1 MGPTTAFAVGN
12 HYMRFSHSILSSVW
26 PTGSSH
32 ASKRLVAFV
41 LTLMLA
47 ACGGGGGGSTPTP
60 VVTPP
65 PAPVDTTAPTI
76 TLAGDA
82 EMAVEQGTEFSDP
95 GAAADDETDGTVSVS
110 VSGSVDVNTAG
121 TYTLTYTASDAAGN
135 EASAERAVTVADTTS
150 PTIQLNGESAITLVE
165 GDAYSEPGASASD
178 SVDGQLTVVI
188 TGEVGSDPGEYTL
201 TYTATDV
208 AGNTVS
214 VDRVVTVEAAPSG
227 GGGDGG
233 GDGNGGGGD
242 GSGGGGTPADATAP
256 VITLSGPSSLN
267 VEQATSFTDPGAS
280 AQDAV
285 DGAVQVTVSGSVDVN
300 TAGVY
305 TVTYTATDSAGNTA
319 SLDRTI
325 TVADTTAPV
334 VTLIGSGSITLDAEA
349 TYAESGANATDTV
362 DGVLAVTITGSVG
375 SAAGEYRLTY
385 SATDGAGNTGSV
397 QRIVTV
403 QDADASTG
411 DGAQP
416 VLSQGAVDGVWDRGV
431 NAFDAAIDFADCSND
446 GGAACPSIAWEFV
459 TDASRG
465 DVLQVTHAN
474 NGQLAGLFFA
484 SSAGVDLSGYVN
496 GAIEFDIKVVSGD
509 PEITMKLDCFYP
521 CTSGDQLLGSKGVGD
536 WEAVSVPM
544 SQLTSSGLDI
554 ADVNTGL
561 VIWATKYQDTVFQ
574 LDNVRFTGFD
584 ADAGTAPPV
593 VTVPFNLTTMGK
605 GSYSDTIN
613 PASYKCADDYGAWL
627 YNAGVIP
634 FTNLGTCANVTS
646 ARPVKRMPQLAGD
659 AAQTQTMTHRWWG
672 SVSFIGEMRIGDPN
686 GAGYITPDPFIA
698 RLNERGIRVMG
709 IPTGLSAGP
718 GGFGYTIPDP
728 FAEVF
733 DGAAI
738 GNSAHSNMEAKL
750 LDYSEGAITAGWYDG
765 NTLVMEA
772 TFVYGSPYIFFEVYS
787 GSPQIKT
794 WPNATTGQRGIWHEG
809 SNSLG
814 VWTAIAGGR
823 NNFLVVGDAGTTFS
837 DTDSPTVTINAP
849 SGSFTLAWAPDES
862 AGTQQTLET
871 YARNIVRDVTIDY
884 SVDRSDNSVTVSHRY
899 LDNTGSE
906 VTTLAGLMPLHWKR
920 ATGLTYEASTR
931 SARGVIKFAP
941 TSAFDYEL
949 PSVGVLPSLPVI
961 DGSLNETTLRSL
973 VTDFVDRGAG
983 YWNTANDTYWNGK
996 AVGRL
1001 AEVLALADQL
1011 GMTTEAATLRDWL
1024 KTELADWM
1032 SAENQGTLDDGNY
1045 FVYDEDWSTLLGMEE
1060 SFYAHTLLQDHH
1072 FHYGYFVRAAAEVC
1086 RVDKDFCSAE
1096 QYGPMFELLIRDY
1109 AGGRD
1114 DPMFPYLRNFDPANG
1129 FSWAS
1134 GEVNFAR
1141 GNNNESTSE
1150 AANAYGAMVLYG
1162 LATGNDEITERGMYL
1177 HASTSATYWEYWN
1190 DIDGWRGGDAD
1201 ARNFPSGYPRI
1212 TTSIIWGEGSAFSTW
1227 FSPAFAHILGIQGLP
1242 SNPLIMHVGLY
1253 ADYLDDYVALGLEE
1267 SSNGKPSGLPADQ
1280 WTDLWW
1286 NLWSMTDADSAIAD
1300 YEATLNYQP
1309 EAGEAPAHTF
1319 HWIYT
1324 MRALGELQTG
1334 TGAITASHPAA
1345 MVFETAAGVTS
1356 YVVYNYSDAA
1366 INVTFSDGT
1375 VVEAAAN
1382 QFTIEQM

>member
-1 MGPTTAFAVGN
+1 MHSSLAVLP
-12 HYMRFSHSILSSVW
+12 YVL
-26 PTGSSH
+26 
-32 ASKRLVAFV
+32 KRLT
-41 LTLMLA
+41 TLALITTLA
-47 ACGGGGGGSTPTP
+47 ACGGGGGGSTTTP

-76 TLAGDA
+76 SLAGDA

-95 GAAADDETDGTVSVS
+95 GATASDETDGTVSVS

-135 EASAERAVTVADTTS
+135 EASAERVVTVADTTS
-150 PTIQLNGESAITLVE
+150 PVIQLNGESAITLVE
-165 GDAYSEPGASASD
+165 GDAYSEPGASALD

-214 VDRVVTVEAAPSG
+214 VDRVVTVEAAPNGGG

-233 GDGNGGGGD
+233 GDGNGGGG
-242 GSGGGGTPADATAP
+242 TPVDITAP
-256 VITLSGPSSLN
+256 VITLSGSATLS
-267 VEQATSFTDPGAS
+267 VEQGTSFTDPGAS
-280 AQDAV
+280 AQDDV
-285 DGAVQVTVSGSVDVN
+285 DGSVEVTVAGAVDVN
-300 TAGVY
+300 SAGSY
-305 TVTYTATDSAGNTA
+305 TLTYSATDSAGNTA
-319 SLDRTI
+319 SASRTV
-325 TVADTTAPV
+325 TVADTTPPV
-334 VTLIGSGSITLDAEA
+334 VTLIGSGSITLAADA
-349 TYAESGANATDTV
+349 TYTEAGANATDSV
-362 DGVLAVTITGSVG
+362 DGALTVEISGNVG
-375 SAAGEYRLTY
+375 SAAGTYRITY
-385 SATDGAGNTGSV
+385 TATDAAGNTANV
-397 QRIVTV
+397 QRIITV
-403 QDADASTG
+403 LG
-411 DGAQP
+411 DSEDTPQG
-416 VLSQGAVDGVWDRGV
+416 VLSQGSVDALWDRGIGAYDSQSTV
-431 NAFDAAIDFADCSND
+431 GDCLNN
-446 GGAACPSIAWEFV
+446 GGEGCPSIAWRDVVDDE
-459 TDASRG
+459 RG
-465 DVLQVTHAN
+465 TVLEVEH
-474 NGQLAGLFFA
+474 A
-484 SSAGVDLSGYVN
+484 SSGNFALIYIQASEGKDLSSYAS
-496 GAIEFDIKVVSGD
+496 GALEFDIKVMSGD
-509 PEITMKLDCFYP
+509 AKFTVKLDCVYSTGCFSADQP
-521 CTSGDQLLGSKGVGD
+521 LGERGASG
-536 WEAVSVPM
+536 WESVSIPM
-544 SQLTSSGLDI
+544 AQFRSAGLDI
-554 ADVNTGL
+554 TKVDTGI
-561 VIWATKYQDTVFQ
+561 VIWATDTTSTTYR

-593 VTVPFNLTTMGK
+593 VTVPYTLTTMGL

-613 PASYKCADDYGAWL
+613 PASYKCANDFGAWL

-634 FTNLGTCANVTS
+634 FTNLGTCDNVAS

-659 AAQTQTMTHRWWG
+659 AAQTHTMTHRWWG

-698 RLNERGIRVMG
+698 RLNERGLRVMS

-728 FAEVF
+728 FSEVF

-750 LDYSEGAITAGWYDG
+750 LDYSEGAVTAGWYDG

-772 TFVYGSPYIFFEVYS
+772 TFVYGSPYIFFEVHS
-787 GSPQIKT
+787 GSPQLKT
-794 WPNATTGQRGIWHEG
+794 WPNATDGQRGVWHNG
-809 SNSLG
+809 GNSLG

-837 DTDSPTVTINAP
+837 NTDTPTVTISAP

-862 AGTQQTLET
+862 ASVRQTLET

-884 SVDRSDNSVTVSHRY
+884 AVDRTDNSVTVSHRY
-899 LDNTGSE
+899 LDSAGTE
-906 VTTLAGLMPLHWKR
+906 VETLAGLMPLHWKR
-920 ATGLTYEASTR
+920 ATGLTYEASAR
-931 SARGVIKFAP
+931 SARGLIKFAP

-961 DGSLNETTLRSL
+961 DGSLDETVLRNL
-973 VTDFVDRGAG
+973 VTEFVDGGAS

-1001 AEVLALADQL
+1001 SEVLALADQL
-1011 GMTTEAATLRDWL
+1011 GMATQATTLRDWL
-1024 KTELADWM
+1024 KAELADWM

-1086 RVDKDFCSAE
+1086 RVDKAFCSAE

-1201 ARNFPSGYPRI
+1201 ARNFPPGYPRI

-1227 FSPAFAHILGIQGLP
+1227 FSPAYAHILGIQGLP

-1267 SSNGKPSGLPADQ
+1267 SANGKPSGLPAGQ

-1300 YEATLNYQP
+1300 YEATPNYEP
-1309 EAGEAPAHTF
+1309 EAGEAPAHTY
-1319 HWIYT
+1319 HWLYT

-1334 TGAITASHPAA
+1334 TGSITADHPAA
-1345 MVFETAAGVTS
+1345 MVFKTGAGVTN
-1356 YVVYNYSDAA
+1356 YVVYNYADTAV
-1366 INVTFSDGT
+1366 NVTFSDGT

-1382 QFTIEQM
+1382 QFTVQQM